1 MINSIFI
8 IVYNK
13 YGIVRGFWGIERLTP
28 EWYPKDVPFVSP
40 NDNKRKEDRLK
51 REECVKVINSY
62 KAFVLSGKCSSK
74 NSSSH
79 HKQETYFTEK
89 MDVDE
94 PGLAEREDKTD
105 AEEIRP
111 EPVLEDPKKEKEK
124 VELHE
129 PSVKDSKANVHEP
142 GLAERE
148 DKTDAEE
155 PVLEDPKKEKEKVE
169 LHSASHSSKQ
179 DTDPFSMIQTILSSA
194 TKGVPKIKPGTRYH
208 VCGEV
213 LDKGDFNTLKNQ
225 NWLNDKVINAYLAL
239 LMWNQN
245 KEDSNHIFVMPS
257 YLAVLWEL
265 GRFDTWLYQKVR
277 LSAFRWIFLPV
288 NVHENHWVL
297 LVANVPQRS
306 VTILDS
312 MNGEN
317 HTLIQR
323 WMKYMHIR
331 DKHVN
336 DLQCSWTVGQLQSQ
350 RQTDGSSCGVFVL
363 MNAMALA
370 CGSSLEALNKDCAMN
385 MRLYVLN
392 QLLEASRVPPAQ
404 RTLCDME
411 GCRRPG
417 QREAW
422 IGCGV
427 CGRWC
432 HFVCVHITEAPIE
445 GFICPIC
452 VARYE

>member
-105 AEEIRP
+105 AEE
-111 EPVLEDPKKEKEK
+111 
-124 VELHE
+124 
-129 PSVKDSKANVHEP
+129 
-142 GLAERE
+142 
-148 DKTDAEE
+148 

-225 NWLNDKVINAYLAL
+225 NWLND
-239 LMWNQN
+239 
-245 KEDSNHIFVMPS
+245 
-257 YLAVLWEL
+257 
-265 GRFDTWLYQKVR
+265 KVR

>member
-1 MINSIFI
+1 
-8 IVYNK
+8 
-13 YGIVRGFWGIERLTP
+13 
-28 EWYPKDVPFVSP
+28 
-40 NDNKRKEDRLK
+40 
-51 REECVKVINSY
+51 
-62 KAFVLSGKCSSK
+62 
-74 NSSSH
+74 
-79 HKQETYFTEK
+79 
-89 MDVDE
+89 
-94 PGLAEREDKTD
+94 
-105 AEEIRP
+105 
-111 EPVLEDPKKEKEK
+111 
-124 VELHE
+124 
-129 PSVKDSKANVHEP
+129 
-142 GLAERE
+142 
-148 DKTDAEE
+148 
-155 PVLEDPKKEKEKVE
+155 
-169 LHSASHSSKQ
+169 
-179 DTDPFSMIQTILSSA
+179 
-194 TKGVPKIKPGTRYH
+194 
-208 VCGEV
+208 
-213 LDKGDFNTLKNQ
+213 
-225 NWLNDKVINAYLAL
+225 
-239 LMWNQN
+239 
-245 KEDSNHIFVMPS
+245 
-257 YLAVLWEL
+257 
-265 GRFDTWLYQKVR
+265 
-277 LSAFRWIFLPV
+277 
-288 NVHENHWVL
+288 
-297 LVANVPQRS
+297 
-306 VTILDS
+306 
-312 MNGEN
+312 
-317 HTLIQR
+317 
-323 WMKYMHIR
+323 MHIR

>member
-1 MINSIFI
+1 
-8 IVYNK
+8 
-13 YGIVRGFWGIERLTP
+13 
-28 EWYPKDVPFVSP
+28 
-40 NDNKRKEDRLK
+40 
-51 REECVKVINSY
+51 
-62 KAFVLSGKCSSK
+62 
-74 NSSSH
+74 
-79 HKQETYFTEK
+79 

-142 GLAERE
+142 
-148 DKTDAEE
+148 
-155 PVLEDPKKEKEKVE
+155 VLEDPKKEKEKVE
-169 LHSASHSSKQ
+169 LHEPSVKDSKANVHLFFIIVERLTQ
-179 DTDPFSMIQTILSSA
+179 FQTGYRPIFNDSDYFELWQ
-194 TKGVPKIKPGTRYH
+194 
-208 VCGEV
+208 
-213 LDKGDFNTLKNQ
+213 LKGDFNTLKNQ

-422 IGCGV
+422 IGCGTNIAEYV
-427 CGRWC
+427 RTSKISELRLDGVFRWRGI
-432 HFVCVHITEAPIE
+432 FL
-445 GFICPIC
+445 F
-452 VARYE
+452 

>member
-111 EPVLEDPKKEKEK
+111 
-124 VELHE
+124 
-129 PSVKDSKANVHEP
+129 
-142 GLAERE
+142 
-148 DKTDAEE
+148 E